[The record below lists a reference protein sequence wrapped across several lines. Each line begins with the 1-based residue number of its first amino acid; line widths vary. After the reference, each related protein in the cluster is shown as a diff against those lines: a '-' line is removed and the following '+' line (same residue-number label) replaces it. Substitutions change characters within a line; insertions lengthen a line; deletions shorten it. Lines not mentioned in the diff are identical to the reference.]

1 VPALRRRARGDGP
14 MSTAVGPQPAACSRG
29 SFRFEPWLVVA
40 IVVVDQLA
48 KAAIRAYVPL
58 HDSITVIKGFLNI
71 THVRNT
77 GAAFGI
83 LNDVDLPYKQAIVAL
98 FAVGALVGISAF
110 AWRLARHELT
120 ARLGLALILGG
131 ALGNLV
137 DRVTAGAVVD
147 FVDVVFGTWHFWAFN
162 VADSAIT
169 LGVGA
174 MFLDMFGIGR
184 HVSSTL

>member
-1 VPALRRRARGDGP
+1 MMSTPVAPESLPVQPARRRH
-14 MSTAVGPQPAACSRG
+14 
-29 SFRFEPWLVVA
+29 RFEPWLIAA
-40 IVVVDQLA
+40 IVVADQLA
-48 KAAIRAYVPL
+48 KAAIRANVPL
-58 HDSITVIKGFLNI
+58 HDSIAVIRGFLNI
-71 THVRNT
+71 THVHNT

-83 LNDVDLPYKQAIVAL
+83 LNDVDLPYKQVVVAL
-98 FAVGALVGISAF
+98 FATAALVGIAVF
-110 AWRLARHELT
+110 ASRLARHELT

-162 VADSAIT
+162 VADAAIT
-169 LGVGA
+169 LGVCA

-184 HVSSTL
+184 HVPSTP